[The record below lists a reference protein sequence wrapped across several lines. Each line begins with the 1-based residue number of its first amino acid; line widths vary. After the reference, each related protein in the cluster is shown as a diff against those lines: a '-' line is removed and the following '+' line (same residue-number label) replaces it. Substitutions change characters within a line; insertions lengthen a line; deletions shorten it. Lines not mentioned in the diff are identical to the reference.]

1 MDAHD
6 VELEG
11 QERLLDRVHEKITRA
26 RRTFRATVEEDSE
39 ESDDDDDDEEDDE
52 EDDEDVPEEDGSDWE
67 SDDDLFNPELSA
79 RDRLYGQFLR
89 ELAAAGEYFRRY
101 GQRFY

>member
-1 MDAHD
+1 MDAYD
-6 VELEG
+6 TELEG
-11 QERLLDRVHEKITRA
+11 QQRLLDRVHEKITRA

-39 ESDDDDDDEEDDE
+39 ESDDDDDDE

-89 ELAAAGEYFRRY
+89 ELAAAGEYFGIY
-101 GQRFY
+101 GQGVY